1 MGRREGGGG
10 RKYRISVDTSR
21 LVSFFSKVEEKR
33 RSLEESKHASPATSI
48 DVTVHRVKNTG
59 QRSVG
64 TFFKGTNVVKYEM
77 TLKITKERLLQP
89 FPFSE
94 DFPIALASDDTLF
107 LLLRK

>member
-1 MGRREGGGG
+1 M
-10 RKYRISVDTSR
+10 DTSR

-77 TLKITKERLLQP
+77 TLKITKERLLGLLQP

-107 LLLRK
+107 LLLSNNFHLLAWQ

>member
-1 MGRREGGGG
+1 M
-10 RKYRISVDTSR
+10 DASR

-77 TLKITKERLLQP
+77 TLKITKERLLGLLQP

>member
-1 MGRREGGGG
+1 MGRRGG
-10 RKYRISVDTSR
+10 RKEIQDLRGYVAFSV
-21 LVSFFSKVEEKR
+21 VFFEKR

-77 TLKITKERLLQP
+77 TLKITKERLLGLLQP